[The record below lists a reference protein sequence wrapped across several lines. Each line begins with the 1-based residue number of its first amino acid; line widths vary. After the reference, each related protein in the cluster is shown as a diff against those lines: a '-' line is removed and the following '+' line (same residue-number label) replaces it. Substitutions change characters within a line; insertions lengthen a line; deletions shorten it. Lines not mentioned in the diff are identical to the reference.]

1 MTRDGGSGV
10 CGRESCAVH
19 RFHRFFQQRTE
30 TETIGGYHQAITAK
44 RFRLRPDSAVLSY
57 LPSLLVVLPLAGL
70 ALSGDER
77 RMVFLR
83 PLHGG
88 ANPVAAARQV
98 IRGIEPYLFDH
109 GNFRPIGRLWEWL
122 VIAFAY
128 DASEATA
135 LPPHVV
141 LGGVRLLMAA
151 CVAVSAAAI
160 VRALM
165 RSAEVPAGSL
175 VSLYPLALAAV
186 LITNRGG
193 GALGAFPHMF
203 AGSVALML
211 AIALMI
217 CRDRDL
223 ERRTLRVREH
233 LLMAMSGVVA
243 AAFYDLMYLTPVLAA
258 AFVAGRAVAAAMPFR
273 ALLGTAAA
281 RRWLVHTAAFVVVFV
296 PTRAVVAVNC
306 ASGGCYDG
314 SALSLS
320 SAAAGATLGRLWSGF
335 PPFGWTEASE
345 RTQWA
350 GVDLGFADLW
360 GNSHIVIVVLGI
372 AVVTAALAR
381 TAEAPFCARRANQ
394 RHGRLAAAL
403 VLLGITTTV
412 GSALVAGLSEWTQN
426 RQLAVGVSWRE
437 TLLTQV
443 GWSFVAASCLA
454 VLHRAVRNG
463 IAQRVMRGAVAVAL
477 ALAMAATLLANW
489 QQAEIRRRNDVDALT
504 SMIAASSVLPASGRG
519 ANDVRCRLIAALT
532 EEAPDGW
539 AGGEMVRADLEQL
552 WLTRY
557 GLPYCE
563 ASAE

>member
-1 MTRDGGSGV
+1 MGGTP
-10 CGRESCAVH
+10 CAE
-19 RFHRFFQQRTE
+19 RRPLAGE
-30 TETIGGYHQAITAK
+30 TQASTPK
-44 RFRLRPDSAVLSY
+44 RFRLRPDSAVLSC
-57 LPSLLVVLPLAGL
+57 LPSVLVVLPLAGL
-70 ALSGDER
+70 ALYWDER

-109 GNFRPIGRLWEWL
+109 GNFRPIGPLWEWL

-141 LGGVRLLMAA
+141 LGGIRLLMAA
-151 CVAVSAAAI
+151 CVAVSAAAM

-165 RSAEVPAGSL
+165 RSADVHAGSL

-186 LITNRGG
+186 LITNRGD

-211 AIALMI
+211 AIALTM

-223 ERRTLRVREH
+223 ERRALRVREH
-233 LLMAMSGVVA
+233 FCMALGGVVA

-258 AFVAGRAVAAAMPFR
+258 VFVASRAVAAAMPFR

-281 RRWLVHTAAFVVVFV
+281 RRWLVHTVAFVVVFV
-296 PTRAVVAVNC
+296 PTRAVIAVNC

-320 SAAAGATLGRLWSGF
+320 STAAGATLGRLWSGF
-335 PPFGWTEASE
+335 PSFGWAEASE
-345 RTQWA
+345 RSQRA

-360 GNSHIVIVVLGI
+360 GNSNIVIVVLAI
-372 AVVTAALAR
+372 ALVTAALAR
-381 TAEAPFCARRANQ
+381 TAEAPFDARQANQ
-394 RHGRLAAAL
+394 RHGRLAATL
-403 VLLGITTTV
+403 MLLGTSTAV

-426 RQLAVGVSWRE
+426 RQPAIGVSWRE

-443 GWSFVAASCLA
+443 GWSFVAASCLV
-454 VLHRAVRNG
+454 VLHRAAFSG
-463 IAQRVMRGAVAVAL
+463 TAQRVLRSAVAIAL

-504 SMIAASSVLPASGRG
+504 SMVAASAVLPADGRG

-552 WLTRY
+552 WLTRH
-557 GLPYCE
+557 GLPYCDP
-563 ASAE
+563 SAE

>member
-1 MTRDGGSGV
+1 MGGTP
-10 CGRESCAVH
+10 CAERRPLV
-19 RFHRFFQQRTE
+19 
-30 TETIGGYHQAITAK
+30 GGTQASTPK
-44 RFRLRPDSAVLSY
+44 RFRLRPDSAVLSC
-57 LPSLLVVLPLAGL
+57 LPSVLVVLPLAGL
-70 ALSGDER
+70 ALYWDER

-98 IRGIEPYLFDH
+98 IRGIEPYLLDH

-128 DASEATA
+128 DSSEATA

-141 LGGVRLLMAA
+141 LGGIRLLMAA
-151 CVAVSAAAI
+151 CVAVAAAAM

-165 RSAEVPAGSL
+165 RSADVQAGSL

-211 AIALMI
+211 AIALTM

-223 ERRTLRVREH
+223 ERRALRVREH
-233 LLMAMSGVVA
+233 ILMALGGVAA

-258 AFVAGRAVAAAMPFR
+258 VFVASRAVAAAMPFR
-273 ALLGTAAA
+273 DLLGTAAA
-281 RRWLVHTAAFVVVFV
+281 RRWLVHTVAFVVVFV
-296 PTRAVVAVNC
+296 PTRAVIAVNC

-320 SAAAGATLGRLWSGF
+320 SAATGATLGRLWSGF
-335 PPFGWTEASE
+335 PLFGWAEASE
-345 RTQWA
+345 RSQRA

-360 GNSHIVIVVLGI
+360 GNSNIVIVVLAI
-372 AVVTAALAR
+372 ALVTAALAR
-381 TAEAPFCARRANQ
+381 TAEAPFDARQANQ

-403 VLLGITTTV
+403 ALLGTSTAV

-426 RQLAVGVSWRE
+426 RQPAIGVSWRE

-443 GWSFVAASCLA
+443 GWSFVAASCLV
-454 VLHRAVRNG
+454 VLHRAVFNG
-463 IAQRVMRGAVAVAL
+463 TAQRVLRSAVAIAL

-489 QQAEIRRRNDVDALT
+489 QQADTRRRNDVDALT
-504 SMIAASSVLPASGRG
+504 SMVAASAVLPADGRG

-563 ASAE
+563 TSAE

>member
-1 MTRDGGSGV
+1 M
-10 CGRESCAVH
+10 
-19 RFHRFFQQRTE
+19 
-30 TETIGGYHQAITAK
+30 
-44 RFRLRPDSAVLSY
+44 
-57 LPSLLVVLPLAGL
+57 VLPLAGL
-70 ALSGDER
+70 ALYWDER
-77 RMVFLR
+77 RMVFTR

-141 LGGVRLLMAA
+141 LGGIRLLMAA
-151 CVAVSAAAI
+151 CVALSAAAI

-165 RSAEVPAGSL
+165 RSADVQAGSL

-211 AIALMI
+211 VIALMI

-223 ERRTLRVREH
+223 ERRALRGHERF
-233 LLMAMSGVVA
+233 LMALGGVVA

-258 AFVAGRAVAAAMPFR
+258 VFVVSRAVAAAMPFR

-281 RRWLVHTAAFVVVFV
+281 RRWLIHTVAFAVVFV
-296 PTRAVVAVNC
+296 PTRAVIAVIC

-320 SAAAGATLGRLWSGF
+320 STAAGATLGRLWSGF
-335 PPFGWTEASE
+335 PLFGWAEASE
-345 RTQWA
+345 RSQRA
-350 GVDLGFADLW
+350 GVDLGFVDLCD
-360 GNSHIVIVVLGI
+360 NSYIVIVVF
-372 AVVTAALAR
+372 AVALVTAALAR
-381 TAEAPFCARRANQ
+381 TAKAPFDARRANQ
-394 RHGRLAAAL
+394 RQGRLAAAL
-403 VLLGITTTV
+403 VLLGTSTAV

-426 RQLAVGVSWRE
+426 RQPAIGVSWRE

-443 GWSFVAASCLA
+443 GWSFVAASCLV
-454 VLHRAVRNG
+454 VLHRAAFNWT
-463 IAQRVMRGAVAVAL
+463 AQRVLRSTVAIAL

-489 QQAEIRRRNDVDALT
+489 QQAEIRRRNDADALT
-504 SMIAASSVLPASGRG
+504 SMVAASAVLPADGRG

-563 ASAE
+563 TPAE

>member
-1 MTRDGGSGV
+1 MGGTP
-10 CGRESCAVH
+10 CAERRPLV
-19 RFHRFFQQRTE
+19 
-30 TETIGGYHQAITAK
+30 GGTQASTPK
-44 RFRLRPDSAVLSY
+44 RFRLRPDSAVLSC
-57 LPSLLVVLPLAGL
+57 LPSVLVVLPLAGL
-70 ALSGDER
+70 ALYWDER

-109 GNFRPIGRLWEWL
+109 GNFRPIGRLWVWL

-141 LGGVRLLMAA
+141 LGGIRLLMAA
-151 CVAVSAAAI
+151 CVAVSAAAM
-160 VRALM
+160 VRALT
-165 RSAEVPAGSL
+165 RSADVQAGSL

-211 AIALMI
+211 AIALTM

-223 ERRTLRVREH
+223 ERRALRVREH
-233 LLMAMSGVVA
+233 FLMALGGVVA

-258 AFVAGRAVAAAMPFR
+258 VFVASRAVAAAMPFR

-281 RRWLVHTAAFVVVFV
+281 RRWLVHTVAFVVVFV
-296 PTRAVVAVNC
+296 PTRAVIAVNC

-320 SAAAGATLGRLWSGF
+320 STAAGATLGRLWSGF
-335 PPFGWTEASE
+335 PLFGWAEASE
-345 RTQWA
+345 RSQRA

-360 GNSHIVIVVLGI
+360 GNSSIVIVVLAI
-372 AVVTAALAR
+372 ALVTAALAR
-381 TAEAPFCARRANQ
+381 TAEAPFDARQVNQ

-403 VLLGITTTV
+403 VLLGASTAV

-426 RQLAVGVSWRE
+426 RQPAIGVSWRE

-443 GWSFVAASCLA
+443 GWSFVAASCLV
-454 VLHRAVRNG
+454 VLHRAAFNG
-463 IAQRVMRGAVAVAL
+463 TAQRVLRSAVAIAL

-489 QQAEIRRRNDVDALT
+489 QQAEIRRRNDLDALT
-504 SMIAASSVLPASGRG
+504 SMVAASAVLPADGRG

-563 ASAE
+563 TSAE